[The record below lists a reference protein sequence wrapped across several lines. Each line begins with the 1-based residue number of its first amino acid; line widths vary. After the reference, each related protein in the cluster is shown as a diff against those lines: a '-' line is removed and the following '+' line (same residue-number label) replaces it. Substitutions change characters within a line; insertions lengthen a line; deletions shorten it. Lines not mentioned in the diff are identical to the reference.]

1 MARTYFTL
9 FLFFFVGSS
18 FRPSQFTLS
27 VFTLTGSATGSAPDV
42 RAASLIASVDNLL
55 RMSAAPLEHLML
67 LNGYSRARLFEL
79 AKFKV
84 SGKSVRTRQTS
95 VLISWAPFL
104 NARRRSYARELDIT
118 SGKPMCTETLQ
129 QVLIE
134 LLWHTVLSR
143 NTANEAKL
151 RSHFFAQFQL
161 IIFLR
166 KIFSIKK

>member
-1 MARTYFTL
+1 
-9 FLFFFVGSS
+9 
-18 FRPSQFTLS
+18 
-27 VFTLTGSATGSAPDV
+27 
-42 RAASLIASVDNLL
+42 
-55 RMSAAPLEHLML
+55 MSAAPLEHLML
-67 LNGYSRARLFEL
+67 LNGYSHDYSRARLFEL

-118 SGKPMCTETLQ
+118 SGKPKCTETLQ

-151 RSHFFAQFQL
+151 RSNFLLNFSSLFFSENIFDKEISEKL
-161 IIFLR
+161 INWWNPS
-166 KIFSIKK
+166 KSEVSTIKKAWIHYIKNSPEWN